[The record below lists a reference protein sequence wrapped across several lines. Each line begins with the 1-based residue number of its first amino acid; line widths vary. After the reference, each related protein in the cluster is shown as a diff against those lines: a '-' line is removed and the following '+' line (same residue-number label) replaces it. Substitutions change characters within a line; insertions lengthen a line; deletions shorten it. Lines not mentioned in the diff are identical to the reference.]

1 MNDLVKEKI
10 NIENLIYE
18 IRGVQ
23 VMFDSDLANLYECAN
38 GTESINL
45 AVKRHINRFPERFM
59 FQLTSDELN
68 NLRFQYE
75 TAIEN
80 NMSRSL
86 PYAFTEQRVAMLATV
101 IKTSIAAGMSVNI
114 MRAFVAMR
122 KYISKNLIEQ
132 NNINNLVLED
142 HNYYW
147 KIEKELV

>member
-38 GTESINL
+38 GTKSINL

-68 NLRFQYE
+68 NLRFQFE